1 MKENNS
7 NDCLDLQEI
16 EKGLKNSPLYNL
28 SMANKELFHSNFL
41 AWLGTRYP
49 SVFENV
55 FRKLLGNKWPD
66 DLGEFTIKRE
76 YKHYDIS
83 VMGKIMRNNCPNIP
97 RILIENKVKSIPTQ
111 EQLERYKTEEKD
123 NCQFILLTVTQNLH
137 DNEEVEGWKTITY
150 KELSDQLSKVNC
162 SDFSDTYHFG
172 LLKDYCSYIEKLQ
185 LIIEGFDSEESYY
198 SSADSNDLKKEL
210 GIHDICGKRKAQMI
224 HRKLVREFEQKGYS
238 VVNNMNDLRDNKIK
252 IAWDYTNM
260 PVVEV
265 RLKARGIDEY
275 MIVQIQGKQY
285 RHAVEY
291 FDDQIGDRIENDP
304 KAPKISF
311 IPSEK
316 GLEYLREHYSD
327 FLELDQATPPKYYP
341 FKDVNEFGQNEKR
354 GYCKYCNGRFGNN
367 GKISCFV
374 YQWVEIPSEMTCD
387 DLVSCVINDIKSLFS
402 RIKHPHPTFRQP

>member
-1 MKENNS
+1 MNR
-7 NDCLDLQEI
+7 NDSQSFDPQDIKRCL
-16 EKGLKNSPLYNL
+16 KSSPLYNL

-41 AWLGTRYP
+41 AWLGARYP

-66 DLGEFTIKRE
+66 DLGEFTIERE

-83 VMGKIMRNNCPNIP
+83 VMGNNRPNIP

-150 KELSDQLSKVNC
+150 KELSDQLSQVNC
-162 SDFSDTYHFG
+162 SDLSDTYHFG
-172 LLKDYCSYIEKLQ
+172 LLEDYCSYIEKLQ

-316 GLEYLREHYSD
+316 GLAYLREHYSD

-387 DLVSCVINDIKSLFS
+387 DLVSCVINDIESFS
-402 RIKHPHPTFRQP
+402 HRRNH